1 MIVTVLEAV
10 EDQRGLRVGHR
21 FAGFVGQQ
29 VLFRDIG
36 GVNALLVLGQQV
48 IEGLILLRTDLLGD
62 RAPPFVGV
70 GELGIDVEDNA
81 AERENP
87 VADDLAYA
95 KFCESS
101 VHNVPMIHGSSD
113 WNMNAR
119 VQTPFTGSAFAFRDA
134 LARVG
139 GKNGAAGAASV
150 RSADV

>member
-1 MIVTVLEAV
+1 MV
-10 EDQRGLRVGHR
+10 
-21 FAGFVGQQ
+21 
-29 VLFRDIG
+29 
-36 GVNALLVLGQQV
+36 
-48 IEGLILLRTDLLGD
+48 EGLILFRTNVLWD
-62 RAPPFVGV
+62 RQPPLFSV
-70 GELGIDVEDNA
+70 VEYRINVEYDS